1 MTSLDFSERVAET
14 LQALVTPA
22 AFEGIVTQLEEN
34 NREATY
40 NNFNRSTSKNKPG
53 EI

>member
-34 NREATY
+34 NI
-40 NNFNRSTSKNKPG
+40 NRSTSKNKPG